1 MESRDGRVICEIG
14 IAVAVERLLRAG
26 YDVAVPLVDY
36 GYDLLAFSDR
46 RHWRIQVKASSALSV
61 GNGNRIRLRRGK
73 DGKGT
78 YCPTEVD
85 AFILVNVTSGAV
97 ACIPVAA
104 TKGRKWLGWRAAEK
118 WSDISVLRKIK
129 TKRC

>member
-14 IAVAVERLLRAG
+14 IAVAVEKLLRAG
-26 YDVAVPLVDY
+26 YEVAVPLVDY
-36 GYDLLAFSDR
+36 GYDLLAFSNR

-61 GNGNRIRLRRGK
+61 ANHNRIRLRRGK
-73 DGKGT
+73 GGKGT

-85 AFILVNVTSGAV
+85 AFILVNVRSGTV

-104 TKGRKWLGWRAAEK
+104 TNGRKWIGWRAAEQ
-118 WSDISVLRKIK
+118 WSDLSIIRTIK